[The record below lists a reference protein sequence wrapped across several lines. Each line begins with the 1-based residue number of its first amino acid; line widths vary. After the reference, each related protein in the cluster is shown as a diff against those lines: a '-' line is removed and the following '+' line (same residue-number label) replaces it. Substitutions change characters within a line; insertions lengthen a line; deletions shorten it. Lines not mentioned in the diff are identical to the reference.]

1 MNNDENG
8 PLISVIVPVYKSD
21 IDEDRLFNI
30 GFSRFETSATMLQHM
45 KDYRKKYAGA

>member
-21 IDEDRLFNI
+21 IDEDHLFNI
-30 GFSRFETSATMLQHM
+30 GFSRFVTSATMQHM
-45 KDYRKKYAGA
+45 KDYRKKYAEA